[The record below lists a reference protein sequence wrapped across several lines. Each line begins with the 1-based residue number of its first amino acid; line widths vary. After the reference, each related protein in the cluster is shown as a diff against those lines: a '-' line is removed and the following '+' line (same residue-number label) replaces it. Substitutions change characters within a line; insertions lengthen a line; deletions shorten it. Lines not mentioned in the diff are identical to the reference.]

1 MTTDQDKI
9 FALLL
14 GELDEEEHLA
24 LQETVLDSQNYEDFK
39 ILQDQLIADFLEGR
53 LSEDR
58 KKRFERVFLVTPAR
72 QSRLELIKA
81 LREKQAVRAMSPS
94 SWWTW
99 IPNWFDLSQPGV
111 RYAWGMAALVI
122 VVALVARQ
130 LLRTPDQPGKPYL
143 AQHPPAQVE
152 PPLVPGPGIP
162 EPQPPITGDPPPRVR
177 PKPHSPRP
185 SKPTLPMVEKP
196 VEPVFAVT
204 LLPFSL
210 RSTEE
215 EPAPVIPENVK
226 VVTLKLLIDPVASF
240 PHYNVEI
247 LTPDGNAIYRANHL
261 KPGGKAPAQI
271 LTLKFPINNL
281 KDADYRIQL
290 TGLARGTQE
299 TAGMYVFSLQRQT
312 EPQGTK

>member
-1 MTTDQDKI
+1 MTTDQEKI
-9 FALLL
+9 IAMLL

-24 LQETVLDSQNYEDFK
+24 LQETVLDSQNYENFK
-39 ILQDQLIADFLEGR
+39 VLQDQLMADFLEDR
-53 LSEDR
+53 LSTER
-58 KKRFERVFLVTPAR
+58 KNRFETVFLVTPAR
-72 QSRLELIKA
+72 RSRLELIKA
-81 LREKQAVRAMSPS
+81 LREKQAVRAKATS
-94 SWWTW
+94 SWRTW
-99 IPNWFDLSQPGV
+99 IPTWFDLSQPRV

-130 LLRTPDQPGKPYL
+130 LLRTPDQPGKPDI
-143 AQHPPAQVE
+143 AHQQPAKVE
-152 PPLVPGPGIP
+152 PPPAPGPDIP
-162 EPQPPITGDPPPRVR
+162 EPQPPRTGDSPPRIR
-177 PKPHSPRP
+177 PKPQSPRP
-185 SKPTLPMVEKP
+185 STPTLPTVEKP

-210 RSTEE
+210 RGAEE
-215 EPAPVIPENVK
+215 ELAPVIPDNVK
-226 VVTLKLLIDPVASF
+226 VVTLKLLIDPVDSF

-261 KPGGKAPAQI
+261 KPGGKAPAQF

-299 TAGMYVFSLQRQT
+299 TAGMYIFSLQRQ
-312 EPQGTK
+312 

>member
-1 MTTDQDKI
+1 MTTDQEKI
-9 FALLL
+9 IAMLL

-24 LQETVLDSQNYEDFK
+24 LQETLLDSQNYEDFK
-39 ILQDQLIADFLEGR
+39 VLQDQLMADFLEDR
-53 LSEDR
+53 LSVER
-58 KKRFERVFLVTPAR
+58 KKRFETVFLVTPAR
-72 QSRLELIKA
+72 RSRLELIKA
-81 LREKQAVRAMSPS
+81 LREKQALRAKATS

-99 IPNWFDLSQPGV
+99 IPTWFDLSQPRV
-111 RYAWGMAALVI
+111 RYAWAMAAFVVMVPFLCIHLV
-122 VVALVARQ
+122 REQ
-130 LLRTPDQPGKPYL
+130 PRTPQIIRHQPPGKI
-143 AQHPPAQVE
+143 E
-152 PPLVPGPGIP
+152 PSPVPGPDTP
-162 EPQPPITGDPPPRVR
+162 EPQPPRAGDSPPRVR
-177 PKPHSPRP
+177 PKPQSPRP
-185 SKPTLPMVEKP
+185 SKPILPTAEKP

-215 EPAPVIPENVK
+215 EPAPVIPDNIK
-226 VVTLKLLIDPVASF
+226 AVTLKLLIDPVDSF

-261 KPGGKAPAQI
+261 KPGGKAPAQF

-299 TAGMYVFSLQRQT
+299 TAGMYIFSLQRQ
-312 EPQGTK
+312 